1 MTKYFYEKNT
11 EFLESPVN
19 KTFEEILWMPK
30 DKFRQWV
37 IDMRKEVV
45 RLWNEKGQPP
55 RVGYN

>member
-37 IDMRKEVV
+37 IDMRKDC
-45 RLWNEKGQPP
+45 G
-55 RVGYN
+55 